1 MGLQWGEIL
10 RAWGLTPA
18 EWGALGE
25 AEQRFTAAW
34 YHARRA
40 KLVAAASGEGGASGA
55 TSTSAGTGLTPTQA
69 RAELRRLLSGGLGG
83 FGGLGGI

>member
-10 RAWGLTPA
+10 QAWNLTPA
-18 EWGALGE
+18 EWGALAE

-40 KLVAAASGEGGASGA
+40 ELVAAASGEGGASGT

-69 RAELRRLLSGGLGG
+69 RTELRRLRGGGL
-83 FGGLGGI
+83 GGLGGI